1 MSGAANS
8 YEGRRVRPQGPADHR
23 SLATLGGPHHRGA
36 VREDP
41 RRTPNR
47 NEPPHEVRG
56 AVVTGYVRAPNGEIM
71 TAVCP
76 YCDNPRQDCTCT
88 VRRGRRD
95 PMLSFVL
102 SWRVDTL

>member
-1 MSGAANS
+1 M
-8 YEGRRVRPQGPADHR
+8 
-23 SLATLGGPHHRGA
+23 
-36 VREDP
+36 
-41 RRTPNR
+41 
-47 NEPPHEVRG
+47 
-56 AVVTGYVRAPNGEIM
+56 TGYVRAPNGEIM